1 MPDEKWLSQVKRGLL
16 ELCILNLLKQRG
28 MYGYELVKR
37 LTAMPDLVVTV
48 GTIYPLLSRLKRE
61 GLLTSTLVESPVG
74 PARRT
79 YSLTLLGTRHLEGI
93 NRSWRVISEAVT
105 GLCDAE

>member
-1 MPDEKWLSQVKRGLL
+1 MPDEKWLSQMKRGLL
-16 ELCILNLLKQRG
+16 ELCILNLLKQRS

-37 LTAMPDLVVTV
+37 LTVVPDLVVTV

-61 GLLTSTLVESPVG
+61 GLLTSSLVESPVG

-79 YSLTLLGTRHLEGI
+79 YALTPLGVSHLAGI
-93 NRSWRVISEAVT
+93 NRSWRSIAEAVT
-105 GLCDAE
+105 RLCDAE